1 MDIGCVVADKG
12 FDSESN
18 HKFVHKIGADSV
30 IPLRYRQPYLKRKV
44 TIGENCGAIFQR
56 KDTTGDP
63 SLKQ

>member
-18 HKFVHKIGADSV
+18 HTFVHKIGADSV

-44 TIGENCGAIFQR
+44 TIGEIVAQFSKGKIQQEIYR
-56 KDTTGDP
+56 
-63 SLKQ
+63 